1 MRTIRIDDLQGT
13 THLINVD
20 HIISVE
26 AYGGTGVMIN
36 ITGGVGIKTELDL
49 SEVENQLRSK

>member
-1 MRTIRIDDLQGT
+1 MRTIRIDDLEGT

-26 AYGGTGVMIN
+26 AYGGAAVVIN
-36 ITGGVGIKTELDL
+36 ITSGLGIKTELDL
-49 SEVENQLRSK
+49 SEVEIQLKPK